1 MKFTN
6 YYYKAFMLTSLQ
18 IPLLFSWHLKK
29 KFPCQAQTDNCT
41 TNILASNI
49 FLYYNYNCFIM
60 KYIVLF
66 HKPLSAFIGTYEVIL
81 PLCSQIMRIPQFVTI
96 STQKI
101 GRKLPPKCMCGMTNS
116 DVVVKY
122 VYSLSYYSYV
132 CHNK

>member
-49 FLYYNYNCFIM
+49 FLYYNYNCFNM

-81 PLCSQIMRIPQFVTI
+81 PLCDKNKNNEDSTI
-96 STQKI
+96 RHHLHSENWKKI
-101 GRKLPPKCMCGMTNS
+101 ASKM
-116 DVVVKY
+116 Y
-122 VYSLSYYSYV
+122 VW
-132 CHNK
+132 ND